1 MTDICRDNGK
11 SYFNEY
17 KSKDG
22 FIGYDEAM
30 KIKEK
35 RDQFCKSIPNT
46 KAIMEE
52 ITAKC
57 REPYFDDREYYE
69 LLYAEQ
75 YYCATTDSKTGK
87 HCDEV
92 LDTFVESDGWFT
104 QAHYEKPPFNEKFRN
119 WDPSLCG
126 SSCIA
131 DLYPA
136 ILDLIKNLDGR
147 GSSEFN
153 IQSYYFSNY
162 TDNPPN
168 CCGTDDGSVGADT
181 KCKAD
186 ITYVKNLPEDLI
198 NGQTN
203 ESGSSSSDLFN
214 SNSSSRHS
222 DSSRISD
229 AEANTI
235 FAILQ
240 GLLGGMFFLIWALP
254 LILFVIMVV
263 SLWKIFNKAG
273 EEGWKAI
280 IPFYNTYTLFK
291 ISWKEKYFWW
301 IIGIAVISG
310 ICLFIPFLGW
320 LVDIAAG
327 IALFVITVMS
337 NYYLARSF
345 GHEIGF
351 TIGLIFLYPIFL
363 LVLAFSSAKYVGNGY
378 ELKQKE
384 RALINQSIANQNTNV
399 V

>member
-1 MTDICRDNGK
+1 MTDICRDNGE
-11 SYFNEY
+11 SYFKEY

-57 REPYFDDREYYE
+57 REPYFDDDEYYE

-104 QAHYEKPPFNEKFRN
+104 QAHYKKAPFNEKFRD

-136 ILDLIKNLDGR
+136 ILDLIKNTN

-153 IQSYYFSNY
+153 IYSSYFSNY

-168 CCGTDDGSVGADT
+168 CCGTDDGSIGADT

-186 ITYVKNLPEDLI
+186 ITYVKNLPEDFI

-203 ESGSSSSDLFN
+203 EFGSSSSDLFN

-301 IIGIAVISG
+301 IIGLAVISG

-327 IALFVITVMS
+327 IALFVISVMS

-351 TIGLIFLYPIFL
+351 TIGLIFLYPIFS

-384 RALINQSIANQNTNV
+384 RVLINQSIANQNTNV

>member
-57 REPYFDDREYYE
+57 REPYFDDSEYYE

-104 QAHYEKPPFNEKFRN
+104 KAHYEKAPFNEKFRD

-136 ILDLIKNLDGR
+136 ILDLIKNID

-153 IQSYYFSNY
+153 IYPNYFRNY

-168 CCGTDDGSVGADT
+168 CCGTDDGSIGADT

-186 ITYVKNLPEDLI
+186 ITYVKNLPEDFI

-203 ESGSSSSDLFN
+203 EFGSSSSDLFN